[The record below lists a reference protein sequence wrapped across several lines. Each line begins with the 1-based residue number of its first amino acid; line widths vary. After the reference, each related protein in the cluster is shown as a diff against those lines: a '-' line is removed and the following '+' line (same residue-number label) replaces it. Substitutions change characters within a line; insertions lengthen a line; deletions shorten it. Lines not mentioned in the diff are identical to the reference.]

1 MMTKKALEGLKVAE
15 FAWVVVGPSTSRY
28 LADHGATVVKIES
41 HKRLDTNRIN
51 GPFVNGIPTPDGS
64 MFFGKHNPNK
74 YSVSI
79 DLQHPKGKEI
89 AWKLIKWADIV
100 TESFSPGTM
109 EKLGLGYEEVKKVRP
124 DIIYLSSSMQ
134 GRGGPHSSYAGYGQ
148 NAVNFCGLTEV
159 TGWPDR
165 LPSPPYGACSDYISC
180 RFAAFAI
187 LSALAYRR
195 RTGNGQYIDQSQ
207 FESTIQ
213 FMSVPIMDYQIN
225 GTIMERNG
233 NRLPDAAPHGVFQCK
248 GDDRWV
254 SISVVSE
261 EQWQK
266 FCRTIGNPVLAA
278 NKNFATLTERKKN
291 EEALEKLVT
300 VWTLQHTAEEVEQL
314 LQKAGIPSN
323 IVERPSDIYKDS
335 QIEHRHYFTPLKHSF
350 MGKQKYEAQACF
362 ILSETPRYIDKP
374 SPCLGEHNEYVFKEL
389 LKMTDDEI
397 AESIIS
403 GGVTTEFTEKITS
416 SF

>member
-1 MMTKKALEGLKVAE
+1 MSKKVFEGIKIAE
-15 FAWVVVGPSTSRY
+15 FAWVVVGPATSRY
-28 LADHGATVVKIES
+28 FADNGAKVVKIES
-41 HKRLDTNRIN
+41 HKRMDTNRVN

-74 YSVSI
+74 YSVSL
-79 DLQHPKGKEI
+79 DLQNPKGKEL

-134 GRGGPHSSYAGYGQ
+134 GRGGPHSSYGGYGQ

-180 RFAAFAI
+180 RFSAFA
-187 LSALAYRR
+187 LMAALAYRR
-195 RTGNGQYIDQSQ
+195 RTGKGQYIDQSQ

-213 FMSVPIMDYQIN
+213 FMTVPIMDYQVN
-225 GTIMERNG
+225 GTIMKRNG
-233 NRLPDAAPHGVFQCK
+233 NRLPTAAPHGVFPCR
-248 GDDRWV
+248 GDDRWAA
-254 SISVVSE
+254 ISVMNE
-261 EQWQK
+261 EQWQS
-266 FCRTIGNPVLAA
+266 FCRVIGNPALASDKQYA
-278 NKNFATLTERKKN
+278 ALAERKKN
-291 EEALEKLVT
+291 EDELDKLVT
-300 VWTLQHTAEEVEQL
+300 AWTLHHTPEEVEQL
-314 LQKAGIPSN
+314 LQKAGIPAN
-323 IVERPSDIYKDS
+323 FVERPSDIYQDP
-335 QIEHRHYFTPLKHSF
+335 QIAHRQYFTELEHPF
-350 MGKQKYEAQACF
+350 MGKQKYEAQVCF
-362 ILSETPRYIDKP
+362 IMSKTPRLLDKP
-374 SPCLGEHNEYVFKEL
+374 SPCLGEHNEYVFKDL

-397 AESIIS
+397 AEYIIA
-403 GGVTTEFTEKITS
+403 GGITTEFTEQISS

>member
-1 MMTKKALEGLKVAE
+1 MTKKAFEGIKVAE

-51 GPFVNGIPTPDGS
+51 GPFVNSTPTPDGS

-79 DLQHPKGKEI
+79 DLRNPQGKEI

-124 DIIYLSSSMQ
+124 DVIYLSSSMQ

-159 TGWPDR
+159 SGWSDR

-187 LSALAYRR
+187 LAALVHRR
-195 RTGNGQYIDQSQ
+195 RTSKGQYIDQSQ

-213 FMSVPIMDYQIN
+213 FMAPPIMDYQVN
-225 GTIMERNG
+225 NRIMTRNG
-233 NRLPDAAPHGVFQCK
+233 NRLPIAAPHGAFKCR
-248 GDDRWV
+248 GNDRWV
-254 SISVVSE
+254 AISVMDE
-261 EQWQK
+261 TQWKK
-266 FCRTIGNPVLAA
+266 FCQIIGSPELAT
-278 NKNFATLTERKKN
+278 NQKFATLADRKKN
-291 EEALEKLVT
+291 EDKLEKIVT
-300 VWTLQHTAEEVEQL
+300 GWTLRHKTEDIEQL
-314 LQKAGIPSN
+314 LQKDGIPAN
-323 IVERPSDIYKDS
+323 VVEKPSDIYNDP
-335 QIEHRHYFTPLKHSF
+335 QIAHRKYFTPLHHPF
-350 MGKQKYEAQACF
+350 MGNQKFEAQACF
-362 ILSETPRYIDKP
+362 ILSKTPRLLDKP
-374 SPCLGEHNEYVFKEL
+374 SPCIGEHNEYVFKEF

-397 AESIIS
+397 AEHIIDGSI
-403 GGVTTEFTEKITS
+403 TTEFTEKIIST
-416 SF
+416 F

>member
-1 MMTKKALEGLKVAE
+1 MVKKALKGIKIAE

-28 LADHGATVVKIES
+28 MADHGATVVKIES

-79 DLQHPKGKEI
+79 DLQNPKGKEL
-89 AWKLIKWADIV
+89 AWKLIKWADVV

-109 EKLGLGYEEVKKVRP
+109 EKLGMGYEEVKKVRP

-134 GRGGPHSSYAGYGQ
+134 GRGGPHTSYAGYGQ
-148 NAVNFCGLTEV
+148 NAINFCGLTEV

-187 LSALAYRR
+187 LAALAYRR
-195 RTGNGQYIDQSQ
+195 RTGKGQYIDQSQ

-213 FMSVPIMDYQIN
+213 FMSVPIMDYQVN
-225 GTIMERNG
+225 GNILTRNG
-233 NRLPDAAPHGVFQCK
+233 NRLPDAAPHGCFKCK
-248 GDDRWV
+248 GNDRWV
-254 SISVVSE
+254 AISIMNE
-261 EQWQK
+261 EQWQQ
-266 FCRTIGNPVLAA
+266 FCRVIGSPALAENDRFA
-278 NKNFATLTERKKN
+278 NLDARKKH
-291 EEALEKLVT
+291 EDELENLVNT
-300 VWTLQHTAEEVEQL
+300 WTSEHTAEEVEQAL
-314 LQKAGIPSN
+314 LRAGIPAN
-323 IVERPSDIYKDS
+323 IVEKPSDIYKDP
-335 QIEHRHYFTPLKHSF
+335 QLEHRQYFTPLEHSF
-350 MGKQKYEAQACF
+350 MGNQKYEAQGCF
-362 ILSETPRYIDKP
+362 ILSKTPRTIEMP

-389 LKMTDDEI
+389 LKLTDDEI
-397 AESIIS
+397 ADYLIN
-403 GGVTTEFTEKITS
+403 GGITTEFTGSITS
-416 SF
+416 TF

>member
-1 MMTKKALEGLKVAE
+1 MSSKALEGIKVAE

-28 LADHGATVVKIES
+28 LADYGATVVKIES
-41 HKRLDTNRIN
+41 HKRMDTNRIN

-79 DLQHPKGKEI
+79 DLQNPKGKEI
-89 AWKLIKWADIV
+89 AWRLIKWADVV

-109 EKLGLGYEEVKKVRP
+109 EKLGMGYEDVKKVRP

-180 RFAAFAI
+180 RFAAFTL

-195 RTGNGQYIDQSQ
+195 RTGKGQYIDQSQ

-213 FMSVPIMDYQIN
+213 FMVAPIMDYQVN
-225 GTIMERNG
+225 GTIMMRNG
-233 NRLPDAAPHGVFQCK
+233 NRLPYASPHGVFPCK
-248 GDDRWV
+248 GKDRWV
-254 SISVVSE
+254 AISVMDE
-261 EQWQK
+261 EQWKK
-266 FCRTIGNPVLAA
+266 FCTVIGHPGLAS
-278 NKNFATLTERKKN
+278 KPEYATLEQRKKN
-291 EEALEKLVT
+291 EDGLEKIVN
-300 VWTLQHTAEEVEQL
+300 VWTMDHTPEEIEKTLQA
-314 LQKAGIPSN
+314 AGIPAN
-323 IVERPSDIYKDS
+323 AVERPSDIYNDP
-335 QIEHRHYFTPLKHSF
+335 QIEHRKYFTPLNHSF
-350 MGKQKYEAQACF
+350 MGVQKYEAQGCF
-362 ILSETPRYIDKP
+362 IMSKTPRVLDRP
-374 SPCLGEHNEYVFKEL
+374 SPCLGEHNELVFKEFL
-389 LKMTDDEI
+389 QMSDDEI
-397 AESIIS
+397 ADCIIA
-403 GGVTTEFTEKITS
+403 GGVTTEFTQAITS
-416 SF
+416 TF

>member
-1 MMTKKALEGLKVAE
+1 MTKKALEGIKIAE

-79 DLQHPKGKEI
+79 DLQNPKGKEL

-109 EKLGLGYEEVKKVRP
+109 EKLGIGYEEVKKVRP
-124 DIIYLSSSMQ
+124 DVIYFSSSMQ
-134 GRGGPHSSYAGYGQ
+134 GRGGPHSNYAGYGQ
-148 NAVNFCGLTEV
+148 NAINFCGLTEV

-187 LSALAYRR
+187 LAALAYRR
-195 RTGNGQYIDQSQ
+195 RTGKGQFIDQSQ

-213 FMSVPIMDYQIN
+213 FMSVPIMDFQVN
-225 GTIMERNG
+225 GKILTRNG
-233 NRLPDAAPHGVFQCK
+233 NKLPYASPHGVFQCK
-248 GDDRWV
+248 GNDRWV
-254 SISVVSE
+254 SISVMDE

-266 FCRTIGNPVLAA
+266 FCKIMDNPALAT
-278 NKNFATLTERKKN
+278 NSKYATLAERKKN
-291 EEALEKLVT
+291 EEELEKLVNT
-300 VWTLQHTAEEVEQL
+300 WTSSRTSEEVEQL
-314 LQKAGIPSN
+314 LQKAGIPAN
-323 IVERPSDIYKDS
+323 VVEKPSDIYTDP
-335 QIEHRHYFTPLKHSF
+335 QIEHRKYFTPLEHSF
-350 MGKQKYEAQACF
+350 MGKQKYEAQGCF
-362 ILSETPRYIDKP
+362 ILSKTPRSIDTP

-389 LKMTDDEI
+389 LKMTDDDI
-397 AESIIS
+397 ADYLIS
-403 GGVTTEFTEKITS
+403 GAITTEFTGSITS
-416 SF
+416 TF